1 VSDPKVG
8 FGVLVFLATC
18 LMRLVGAI
26 GEDAWASVATACIWA
41 VILGV
46 AGVVV
51 GQGVTAHFQAKA
63 AAKRAA
69 SE

>member
-1 VSDPKVG
+1 MDAKVG
-8 FGVLVFLATC
+8 FGVMAFLVTC
-18 LMRLVGAI
+18 AMRLAGAI

-51 GQGVTAHFQAKA
+51 GQGATAYFQAKA